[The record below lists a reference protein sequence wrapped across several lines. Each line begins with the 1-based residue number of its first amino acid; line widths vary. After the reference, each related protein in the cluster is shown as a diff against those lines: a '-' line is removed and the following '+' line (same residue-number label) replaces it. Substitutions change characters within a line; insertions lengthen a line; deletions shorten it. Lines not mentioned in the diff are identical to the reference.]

1 MCFHVR
7 FHVLSCAFMC
17 FHVQYQKGVVRKYET
32 VGCSMELKIP
42 AYPNNN
48 EKVAQLFVQVS
59 VEVPKQS

>member
-1 MCFHVR
+1 
-7 FHVLSCAFMC
+7 MC